1 MKKQTII
8 PPSGTTDV
16 PKGNKSRAR
25 AAVLAALSVT
35 AIILGIIA
43 FAPQE
48 SDNTFVELQPVAT
61 PEIVRIELAYTPTPS
76 PVPIPMPTLEAT
88 ESPAPSPTATPS
100 PKRAGEGFFTL
111 DILNDTISVAYGV
124 GENTLE
130 KTPGWLTTSAL
141 PGEDGMC
148 VVYGH
153 RNRNH
158 LKVLE
163 KVERGDAI
171 TVTMDGAGYTYT
183 VSDITIYESTDD
195 LRLPLVD
202 GRTLVLVT
210 CYPFRYS
217 GHAPGKCLV
226 TAIQNP

>member
-1 MKKQTII
+1 MKSQT
-8 PPSGTTDV
+8 TT
-16 PKGNKSRAR
+16 R
-25 AAVLAALSVT
+25 AALIAALSILA
-35 AIILGIIA
+35 AIIGIA
-43 FAPQE
+43 LSVQHGNGDA
-48 SDNTFVELQPVAT
+48 FVEIKPIPTPKATNVLSSTSLPSPAAALPSPTPEATLQPVYPPAAT
-61 PEIVRIELAYTPTPS
+61 PA
-76 PVPIPMPTLEAT
+76 
-88 ESPAPSPTATPS
+88 PAQDGNA
-100 PKRAGEGFFTL
+100 FFTL
-111 DILNDTISVAYGV
+111 SILNDTISVAYGV

-163 KVERGDAI
+163 KVTVGDII
-171 TVTMDGAGYTYT
+171 TATKDGIAYTYA
-183 VSDITIYESTDD
+183 VSDIVIYENTSDW
-195 LRLPLVD
+195 RLPTLD

-217 GHAPGKCLV
+217 GHAPGKYMV
-226 TAIQNP
+226 TAQLVG

>member
-1 MKKQTII
+1 MKSQT
-8 PPSGTTDV
+8 TT
-16 PKGNKSRAR
+16 R
-25 AAVLAALSVT
+25 AALIAALSILA
-35 AIILGIIA
+35 AIIGIA
-43 FAPQE
+43 LSMQHENGDA
-48 SDNTFVELQPVAT
+48 FVEIKP
-61 PEIVRIELAYTPTPS
+61 IPTPNTTNVLS
-76 PVPIPMPTLEAT
+76 STPLP
-88 ESPAPSPTATPS
+88 SPATVLPSPTPEVTLQPSCPSAATPA
-100 PKRAGEGFFTL
+100 PVQGGNAFFTL
-111 DILNDTISVAYGV
+111 SILNDTISVAYGV
-124 GENTLE
+124 EENTLE

-171 TVTMDGAGYTYT
+171 TVAMDGAVYTYT

>member
-16 PKGNKSRAR
+16 PKGNKSKAR

-48 SDNTFVELQPVAT
+48 ESAFVELQPVAT
-61 PEIVRIELAYTPTPS
+61 PEIVRIELAGMPTPS
-76 PVPIPMPTLEAT
+76 PVPIPMPTPEAT

-195 LRLPLVD
+195 LRLPPID

>member
-1 MKKQTII
+1 MNRQTII
-8 PPSGTTDV
+8 
-16 PKGNKSRAR
+16 R

-35 AIILGIIA
+35 AIVLGILA
-43 FAPQE
+43 FVPREQG
-48 SDNTFVELQPVAT
+48 NTFVELQIVTT
-61 PEIVRIELAYTPTPS
+61 PEIVHMELAAPTPS
-76 PVPIPMPTLEAT
+76 SVPVPVPVPASMPEV
-88 ESPAPSPTATPS
+88 SGSPDPAPPVTPS
-100 PKRAGEGFFTL
+100 PKREGECFFTL

-148 VVYGH
+148 VVYSH

-217 GHAPGKCLV
+217 GLAPGKCLV